1 MDVNVKKL
9 HYLAIRVKDKAIYF
23 VVLAKCPIV
32 WKVQPQTRI
41 VTIKEARVRAYI
53 RYINSDDEYHGKRT
67 MSTNKSSLWMDINI

>member
-32 WKVQPQTRI
+32 
-41 VTIKEARVRAYI
+41 
-53 RYINSDDEYHGKRT
+53 
-67 MSTNKSSLWMDINI
+67 